1 MAVVPVAITTTTM
14 DGPYLGAGALSI
26 DTIYN
31 FMLEPQVFGEMV
43 QLYGRGIGLHEILT
57 FSGNTMDIASHDY
70 QAMEELPVLN
80 FITLS
85 AQIIAGG
92 LGGHIDVVVADDA
105 NGETLLAPNDVVLI
119 PGQYVNA
126 AASTSPAKYQVTTSV
141 DGGAGTWTH
150 HCIPLLTTYQIT
162 AAVPAATVL
171 QVTLGNYAP
180 GVAGG
185 NPKHGGWHHRH
196 FYTAIKKAA
205 FRLEGSLQSTARY
218 MEKLK
223 NGQSGMFTKASL
235 EADFLLSSAISDELL
250 VGVVPDNAIATQVNT
265 AGVANVVY
273 GTQGLWPALEERG
286 MEQTYVLEYGA
297 SDLDD
302 AVEGF
307 ESQGVLSKFATFC
320 MGGELYRGFENSG
333 LDFITQFSGGTDLM
347 KNMGEMGIEFRRV
360 KKNGVDFAIVK
371 LDTFSNPLSYGL
383 ASYSWP
389 KYGFIVPS
397 EYVVVKEAGGSKTV
411 ELANLNIG
419 YKNYNGENRR
429 RVFGIQPGMTGMA
442 PNGSIVSAWDATAGE
457 FLSEFALVA
466 NKVNQMIKVLI

>member
-1 MAVVPVAITTTTM
+1 MAVTPVAVTTTTM
-14 DGPYLGAGALSI
+14 DGPYYGAGLLGI

-31 FMLEPQVFGEMV
+31 FMLEPQVFGELV
-43 QLYGRGIGLHEILT
+43 QLYGKGVGLHEILT

-80 FITLS
+80 FITITT
-85 AQIIAGG
+85 AIGAGG
-92 LGGHIDVVVADDA
+92 AGAHIDVIVADDA
-105 NGETLLAPNDVVLI
+105 NGETLLSPNDGVLI
-119 PGQYVNA
+119 PGNYVNA
-126 AASTSPAKYQVTTSV
+126 GASTSPAKYQVTTSV
-141 DGGAGTWTH
+141 DGGAGFWTH

-162 AAVPAATVL
+162 AQVPINTTL
-171 QVTLGNYAP
+171 MVTGGNYAP

-196 FYTAIKKAA
+196 FFTAIKKAA
-205 FRLEGSLQSTARY
+205 FQLDGSIQSTARY

-235 EADFLLSSAISDELL
+235 EADFLLSSYISDELL

-265 AGVANVVY
+265 NNVANVVY
-273 GTQGLWPALEERG
+273 GTEGLWPALEARG

-371 LDTFSNPLSYGL
+371 LDTFSNPLTYGL
-383 ASYSWP
+383 ASYNWP

-397 EYVVVKEAGGSKTV
+397 EYVVVKEVGGSKTV
-411 ELANLNIG
+411 ELANLNLG

-429 RVFGIQPGMTGMA
+429 RVFGIQPGMTGMS
-442 PNGSIVSAWDATAGE
+442 PNGSIVSQWDATAGE
-457 FLSEFALVA
+457 FLSEFALIA
-466 NKVNQMIKVLI
+466 NKVNQMIKVII